1 MESKDG
7 TDALQ
12 RSCQTFGTLARR
24 RRHR

>member
-7 TDALQ
+7 TDALH

-24 RRHR
+24 GRHR